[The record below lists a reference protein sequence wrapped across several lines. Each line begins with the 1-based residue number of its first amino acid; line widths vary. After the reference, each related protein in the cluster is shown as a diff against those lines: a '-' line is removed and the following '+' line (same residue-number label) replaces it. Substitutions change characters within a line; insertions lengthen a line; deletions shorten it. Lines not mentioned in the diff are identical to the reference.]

1 MTKKFVNLNPTSTL
15 CLGLK
20 NTIFHAKNDPDL
32 TPIFAI
38 LGPIFRCSKSIPC
51 RSKSD
56 RSRRFSNQIL
66 ISMAQN
72 VALVHLP
79 HDRAVLHK
87 YFVEKIS
94 ENPKSKSV
102 RFIVPPLYWSDECLT
117 RLRLGWP
124 ISATSSLPKTRNLT
138 ILIFRC
144 RYFFPPNLDFFSSI
158 DASRGA
164 DHVKNEKSEN
174 GQVNCFLRKKY

>member
-1 MTKKFVNLNPTSTL
+1 M
-15 CLGLK
+15 
-20 NTIFHAKNDPDL
+20 

-56 RSRRFSNQIL
+56 RSRRFFNKIWIL
-66 ISMAQN
+66 IAQN
-72 VALVHLP
+72 VALVPYVHLP

-102 RFIVPPLYWSDECLT
+102 RFIVPLYIDWIRAKIGDHIRWDV
-117 RLRLGWP
+117 RLNML
-124 ISATSSLPKTRNLT
+124 SF
-138 ILIFRC
+138 IFRFHKC
-144 RYFFPPNLDFFSSI
+144 TSPNS
-158 DASRGA
+158 
-164 DHVKNEKSEN
+164 VNYEKRIAKQSVPAKYPTE
-174 GQVNCFLRKKY
+174 GSKRERRKRLNL